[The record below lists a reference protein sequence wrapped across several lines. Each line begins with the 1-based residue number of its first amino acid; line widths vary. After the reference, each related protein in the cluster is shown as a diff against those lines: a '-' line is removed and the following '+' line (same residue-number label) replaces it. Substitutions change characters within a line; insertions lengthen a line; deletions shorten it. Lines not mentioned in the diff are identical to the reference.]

1 MRPLP
6 ALERF
11 FEQLFERP
19 AVRIFRPRIQPV
31 QLQRRIERAMENER
45 MSGADRTLVPNRF
58 RVHLHPED
66 LDSFGNL
73 IPTLATDLAEG
84 ALVFART
91 HRYTLID
98 RPRVDL
104 VADPGVGR
112 GEIRVQ
118 ARFAERTRDAGSGDD
133 GVVRG
138 PRDGFHIAPDPRD
151 EALAHGGGVD
161 GQLLTAEPSAQ
172 AYPAAVSAAEALPSY
187 AAASSTPGDD
197 DMADGG
203 PGDLDEG
210 SPVLVA
216 ADASAA
222 RNIGRTM
229 VFEVPKIDAPLA
241 RLREVRPNGTQREI
255 ELDGGPLTIGRATDN
270 GLVIHDSR
278 VSRHHARLQA
288 RRGTLVFTDLRSTN
302 GSRVNGS
309 RVAEVVLGEGDRI
322 EIGDTVL
329 VVESVAS
336 R

>member
-19 AVRIFRPRIQPV
+19 AVRLFRPRIQPV
-31 QLQRRIERAMENER
+31 KLQRRIERAMENER

-58 RVHLHPED
+58 RVHLHPDD

-73 IPTLATDLAEG
+73 VPTLATDLAES
-84 ALVFART
+84 ALAFARA

-118 ARFAERTRDAGSGDD
+118 ARFAERTREPRSADD
-133 GVVRG
+133 GVAA
-138 PRDGFHIAPDPRD
+138 PQMGFHIEPDPRD
-151 EALAHGGGVD
+151 QDEAPPP
-161 GQLLTAEPSAQ
+161 AEA
-172 AYPAAVSAAEALPSY
+172 AAAEVAAVASAAEANPFDRR
-187 AAASSTPGDD
+187 PGVPADD
-197 DMADGG
+197 DVDGG
-203 PGDLDEG
+203 QGDLDER
-210 SPVLVA
+210 SPVLVG
-216 ADASAA
+216 ADPPVAHNA
-222 RNIGRTM
+222 GRTM

-255 ELDGGPLTIGRATDN
+255 ELNGAPLTIGRATDN
-270 GLVIHDSR
+270 ALVIHDSR
-278 VSRHHARLQA
+278 VSRHHGRLQA

-302 GSRVNGS
+302 GSRVNGA

-329 VVESVAS
+329 VIESVAS

>member
-1 MRPLP
+1 
-6 ALERF
+6 
-11 FEQLFERP
+11 
-19 AVRIFRPRIQPV
+19 V

-84 ALVFART
+84 ALAFARA
-91 HRYTLID
+91 HHYTLID

-104 VADPGVGR
+104 VADPSVGR

-118 ARFAERTRDAGSGDD
+118 ARFAER
-133 GVVRG
+133 
-138 PRDGFHIAPDPRD
+138 PRDVPSQAEAAGAPPAGFHIAPDPRD
-151 EALAHGGGVD
+151 ENLVHRADVD
-161 GQLLTAEPSAQ
+161 GRPL
-172 AYPAAVSAAEALPSY
+172 AAEASAR
-187 AAASSTPGDD
+187 AAAVESTAEAVPSDAGAVGTAADD
-197 DMADGG
+197 AADGG
-203 PGDLDEG
+203 VGDLDEG

-216 ADASAA
+216 AEPAA
-222 RNIGRTM
+222 VRNVGRTM

-255 ELDGGPLTIGRATDN
+255 ELDGRPLAIGRATDN

>member
-19 AVRIFRPRIQPV
+19 AIRIFRPRIQPV

-73 IPTLATDLAEG
+73 IPTLATELAEG
-84 ALVFART
+84 ALAFARA
-91 HRYTLID
+91 HQYAVID

-104 VADPGVGR
+104 VADPGVRR
-112 GEIRVQ
+112 GEIQVQ
-118 ARFAERTRDAGSGDD
+118 ARFAERTRDTRSADDAAGE
-133 GVVRG
+133 
-138 PRDGFHIAPDPRD
+138 PRAGFHVAPDAGDEDGAPGRD
-151 EALAHGGGVD
+151 AAGRPI
-161 GQLLTAEPSAQ
+161 EPAD
-172 AYPAAVSAAEALPSY
+172 VSAAEAR
-187 AAASSTPGDD
+187 AAMGDD
-197 DMADGG
+197 DVAERQA
-203 PGDLDEG
+203 DLDERAPVVVG
-210 SPVLVA
+210 SEA
-216 ADASAA
+216 AA

-229 VFEVPKIDAPLA
+229 VFEVPRIDAPLA
-241 RLREVRPNGTQREI
+241 RLREVRPNGTEREI
-255 ELDGGPLTIGRATDN
+255 ELDGAPLTIGRATDN
-270 GLVIHDSR
+270 ALVIHDSR

-322 EIGDTVL
+322 QIGDTVL
-329 VVESVAS
+329 VVESVAG

>member
-66 LDSFGNL
+66 LDSFGSL

-84 ALVFART
+84 ALAFART

-118 ARFAERTRDAGSGDD
+118 ARFAERTRDARSGDEA
-133 GVVRG
+133 VRG
-138 PRDGFHIAPDPRD
+138 PRAGFHVAPDPRD
-151 EALAHGGGVD
+151 EPLAHGGDVD
-161 GQLLTAEPSAQ
+161 SQLPTTEPSPQ
-172 AYPAAVSAAEALPSY
+172 GFPADVSAAEAFPSY
-187 AAASSTPGDD
+187 APPSSTPGED

-216 ADASAA
+216 ADAPAA
-222 RNIGRTM
+222 RNVSRTM
-229 VFEVPKIDAPLA
+229 VFEVPKIDSPLA